1 VARER
6 ACEFESLY
14 TTFHEHD
21 HGSVSGN
28 LLRARTMTKTLTH
41 LLLKGGRLIDPGGGK
56 DGVFDI
62 RVRGG
67 KIDAIGSNLEQDGA
81 TVIDVKDHIL
91 TPGLIDVHLHL
102 MNGLGAFGVDPDIF
116 GVGSG
121 VTTVVD
127 AGSAGHTLLNV
138 FRSYVTAHAKTRVL
152 NYINLSTLGGVTGP
166 GYSILADA
174 RLIDE
179 AKIEQ
184 AVEVNR
190 DIIVGIK
197 IMATG
202 GALGAQGLKPLE
214 RARKLGDALKLPLL
228 VHIGESWTKDSAPVH
243 VGDVLKYLRAGDIV
257 THMFTVHPGGLLDGN
272 GKLWPQVRDAKESG
286 VLMDVGHGLHN
297 LNFDVA
303 RKVLDQGLVPDGVST
318 DGHRGNRA
326 GPVYDLPTTMAK
338 LMALGFSLT
347 QVIEMATTNAATLLG
362 RSNELG
368 TLKIGEPAD
377 LSVLRIEDRVWQAVD
392 SQKGTIPARQAIVP
406 VYAVRGDTVYERL
419 AIERP

>member
-1 VARER
+1 MEKQLDN
-6 ACEFESLY
+6 F
-14 TTFHEHD
+14 
-21 HGSVSGN
+21 
-28 LLRARTMTKTLTH
+28 
-41 LLLKGGRLIDPGGGK
+41 LLKGGRLIDPANGK
-56 DGVFDI
+56 DGQFDI
-62 RVRGG
+62 RVTYGVV
-67 KIDAIGSNLEQDGA
+67 DAIAPNLEPDGA
-81 TVIDVKDHIL
+81 AVMDVKNLIV

-102 MNGLGAFGVDPDIF
+102 MKGLGAFGVDPDIF

-138 FRSYVTAHAKTRVL
+138 FRNYITNNAKTRVF

-166 GYSILADA
+166 GFSILADP

-179 AKIEQ
+179 EKIAN
-184 AVEVNR
+184 AVEANR

-214 RARKLGDALKLPLL
+214 RARKLGDELKIPLL
-228 VHIGESWTKDSAPVH
+228 VHIGESWTKGTEPVA
-243 VGDVLKYLRAGDIV
+243 VGDVLKYLSPGDII
-257 THMFTVHPGGLLDGN
+257 THMFTAHPGGLLDTN
-272 GKLWPQVRDAKESG
+272 GKLWPQVRDAKETG

-303 RKVLDQGLVPDGVST
+303 RKVLDQGLQPDGVST

-338 LMALGFSLT
+338 LMALGFSLN
-347 QVIEMATTNAATLLG
+347 QVVGMATENAARLLG
-362 RSNELG
+362 RAHEMG
-368 TLKIGEPAD
+368 TLRIRQPAEI
-377 LSVLRIEDRVWQAVD
+377 SVLRLTDREWTAID
-392 SQKGTIPARQAIVP
+392 SQKGTIPARQALVP
-406 VYAVRGDTVYERL
+406 VYAIRGDTIYEAL
-419 AIERP
+419 PVQRP

>member
-1 VARER
+1 M
-6 ACEFESLY
+6 C
-14 TTFHEHD
+14 
-21 HGSVSGN
+21 
-28 LLRARTMTKTLTH
+28 H
-41 LLLKGGRLIDPGGGK
+41 LSNFILKGGRVIDPAAGR
-56 DGVFDI
+56 DGILDI
-62 RVRGG
+62 RVRDG
-67 KIDAIGSNLEQDGA
+67 KIDAIGVDLAIDGA
-81 TVIDVKDHIL
+81 AVIDIKDHIV

-102 MNGLGAFGVDPDIF
+102 MKGLGAFGVDPDIF

-138 FRSYVTAHAKTRVL
+138 FRNYVTDNAKTRVL
-152 NYINLSTLGGVTGP
+152 NYINLSTLGGVSGP
-166 GYSILADA
+166 GYSILADP

-184 AVEVNR
+184 AVEANR

-228 VHIGESWTKDSAPVH
+228 VHIGESWTKDTEPVH

-272 GKLWPQVRDAKESG
+272 GKLWPQVRDAKASG

-303 RKVLDQGLVPDGVST
+303 RKVLDQGLHPDGVST

-338 LMALGFSLT
+338 LMALGFSLN
-347 QVIEMATTNAATLLG
+347 QVIEMATINAAKLLG
-362 RSNELG
+362 RAGKLG
-368 TLKIGEPAD
+368 TLEVDHPAE
-377 LSVLRIEDRVWQAVD
+377 LSVLKVEERDWKAVD
-392 SQKGTIPARQAIVP
+392 SQKGTIPAHQAITP
-406 VYAVRGDTVYERL
+406 VYAIRGEMIHAAMPD
-419 AIERP
+419 ERP

>member
-1 VARER
+1 
-6 ACEFESLY
+6 
-14 TTFHEHD
+14 
-21 HGSVSGN
+21 
-28 LLRARTMTKTLTH
+28 MTRQLSNFI
-41 LLLKGGRLIDPGGGK
+41 LKGGRVIDPAAGR
-56 DGVFDI
+56 DGILDI
-62 RVRGG
+62 RVRDG
-67 KIDAIGSNLEQDGA
+67 KIDAIGVDLAIDGA
-81 TVIDVKDHIL
+81 AVIDIKDHIV

-102 MNGLGAFGVDPDIF
+102 MKGLGAFGVDPDIF

-138 FRSYVTAHAKTRVL
+138 FRNYVTDNAKTRVL
-152 NYINLSTLGGVTGP
+152 NYINLSTLGGVSGP
-166 GYSILADA
+166 GYSILADP

-184 AVEVNR
+184 AVEANR

-214 RARKLGDALKLPLL
+214 RARKLGDVLKLPLL
-228 VHIGESWTKDSAPVH
+228 VHIGESWTKDTEPVH

-272 GKLWPQVRDAKESG
+272 GKLWPQVRDAKASG

-303 RKVLDQGLVPDGVST
+303 RKVLDQGLHPDGVST

-338 LMALGFSLT
+338 LMALGFSLN
-347 QVIEMATTNAATLLG
+347 QVIEMATINAAKLLG
-362 RSNELG
+362 RAGKLG
-368 TLKIGEPAD
+368 TLEIDHPAE
-377 LSVLRIEDRVWQAVD
+377 LSVLKVEERDWKAVD
-392 SQKGTIPARQAIVP
+392 SQKGTIPAHQAITP
-406 VYAVRGDTVYERL
+406 VYAIRGEMIHAAMPD
-419 AIERP
+419 ERP

>member
-1 VARER
+1 MTRQLSD
-6 ACEFESLY
+6 FI
-14 TTFHEHD
+14 
-21 HGSVSGN
+21 
-28 LLRARTMTKTLTH
+28 LRRGRVIDPA
-41 LLLKGGRLIDPGGGK
+41 GGR
-56 DGVFDI
+56 DGIFDI
-62 RVRGG
+62 RVRRG
-67 KIDAIGSNLEQDGA
+67 KLDAIGVDLAPDGA
-81 TVIDVKDHIL
+81 TVIDVKDHL
-91 TPGLIDVHLHL
+91 VTPGLIDVHLHL
-102 MNGLGAFGVDPDIF
+102 MKGLGAFGVDPDIF

-138 FRSYVTAHAKTRVL
+138 FRNYVTASAKTRVL
-152 NYINLSTLGGVTGP
+152 NYINLSTLGGVSGP
-166 GYSILADA
+166 GYSILADP

-184 AVEVNR
+184 AVEANR

-228 VHIGESWTKDSAPVH
+228 VHIGESWTKDAAPVH

-272 GKLWPQVRDAKESG
+272 GKLWPQVRDAKQSG

-303 RKVLDQGLVPDGVST
+303 RKVLDQGMHPDGVST

-338 LMALGFSLT
+338 LMALGFSLN
-347 QVIEMATTNAATLLG
+347 QVIEMATINAANLLG
-362 RSNELG
+362 RTGELG
-368 TLKIGEPAD
+368 MLTLGHPAE
-377 LSVLRIEDRVWQAVD
+377 LSVLKLEERDWKAVD
-392 SQKGTIPARQAIVP
+392 SQKGTIPAHQTITP
-406 VYAVRGDTVYERL
+406 VYAIRGEMIYETIP
-419 AIERP
+419 AERP

>member
-1 VARER
+1 MEKR
-6 ACEFESLY
+6 
-14 TTFHEHD
+14 
-21 HGSVSGN
+21 
-28 LLRARTMTKTLTH
+28 LTH
-41 LLLKGGRLIDPGGGK
+41 YLLKGGRLIDPAGGK
-56 DGVFDI
+56 DGPFDI
-62 RVRGG
+62 RVREG
-67 KIDAIGSNLEQDGA
+67 KVEAIEVNLDTDGA
-81 TVIDVKDHIL
+81 TLIDMRNRIV

-102 MNGLGAFGVDPDIF
+102 MKGLGAFGVDPDIF
-116 GVGSG
+116 GIGSG

-127 AGSAGHTLLNV
+127 AGSAGHTMLNV
-138 FRSYVTAHAKTRVL
+138 FRNYVTDNAKTRVL

-166 GYSILADA
+166 GFSILADP

-184 AVEVNR
+184 AVEANR

-202 GALGAQGLKPLE
+202 GALGSQGLKPLE
-214 RARKLGDALKLPLL
+214 RARKLGDELKIPLL
-228 VHIGESWTKDSAPVH
+228 VHIGESWTKGAVPVA

-257 THMFTVHPGGLLDGN
+257 THMFTVHPGGLLDAN

-303 RKVLDQGLVPDGVST
+303 RKVLDQGLQPDGVST

-338 LMALGFSLT
+338 LMALGFSLK
-347 QVIEMATTNAATLLG
+347 QVIEIATTNAARLLG

-368 TLKIGEPAD
+368 TLRVGDHAEI
-377 LSVLRIEDRVWQAVD
+377 SVLKIEDREWQAVD
-392 SQKGTIPARQAIVP
+392 SQKGAIPAHQTITP
-406 VYAVRGDTVYERL
+406 VYAIRGDTIYEPL
-419 AIERP
+419 PIERP

>member
-1 VARER
+1 MER
-6 ACEFESLY
+6 Q
-14 TTFHEHD
+14 
-21 HGSVSGN
+21 
-28 LLRARTMTKTLTH
+28 LTSF
-41 LLLKGGRLIDPGGGK
+41 LLKGGRLIDPASGQ
-56 DGVFDI
+56 DGLLDI
-62 RVRGG
+62 RVRNGMV
-67 KIDAIGSNLEQDGA
+67 DAIGSNLAADGA
-81 TVIDVKDHIL
+81 TVFDVKDL
-91 TPGLIDVHLHL
+91 VVTPGLIDVHLHL
-102 MNGLGAFGVDPDIF
+102 MKGLGAFGVDPDVF

-138 FRSYVTAHAKTRVL
+138 FRNYVTNNAKTRVL

-166 GYSILADA
+166 GYSILADP

-179 AKIEQ
+179 DKIAQ
-184 AVEVNR
+184 AVEANR

-243 VGDVLKYLRAGDIV
+243 VGDVLKYLRAGDII
-257 THMFTVHPGGLLDGN
+257 THMFTAHPGGLVDAN
-272 GKLWPQVRDAKESG
+272 GKLWPQVHDAKESG

-303 RKVLDQGLVPDGVST
+303 RKVLDQGLQPDGVST

-338 LMALGFSLT
+338 LMALGFSLK
-347 QVIEMATTNAATLLG
+347 QVVGMATVNAAKLLG
-362 RSNELG
+362 RTKELG
-368 TLKIGEPAD
+368 SILIGKPAD
-377 LSVLRIEDRVWQAVD
+377 ISVLRLEEREWKAVD
-392 SQKGTIPARQAIVP
+392 SQKGTIQARQAMVP
-406 VYAVRGDTVYERL
+406 VYAIKGNTVYEPL
-419 AIERP
+419 AIDRP

>member
-1 VARER
+1 MTRQLSD
-6 ACEFESLY
+6 FI
-14 TTFHEHD
+14 
-21 HGSVSGN
+21 
-28 LLRARTMTKTLTH
+28 LRRGRVIDPA
-41 LLLKGGRLIDPGGGK
+41 GGR
-56 DGVFDI
+56 DGIFDI

-67 KIDAIGSNLEQDGA
+67 KLDAIGVDLAPDGA
-81 TVIDVKDHIL
+81 TVIDVKDHL
-91 TPGLIDVHLHL
+91 VTPGLIDVHLHL
-102 MNGLGAFGVDPDIF
+102 MKGLGAFGVDPDIF

-138 FRSYVTAHAKTRVL
+138 FRNYVTASAKTRVL
-152 NYINLSTLGGVTGP
+152 NYINLSTLGGVSGP
-166 GYSILADA
+166 GYSILADP

-184 AVEVNR
+184 AVEANR

-197 IMATG
+197 IMATA

-214 RARKLGDALKLPLL
+214 RARKLGDTLKLPLL
-228 VHIGESWTKDSAPVH
+228 VHIGESWTKDAAPVH

-272 GKLWPQVRDAKESG
+272 GKLWPQVRDAKQSG

-303 RKVLDQGLVPDGVST
+303 RKVLDQGMHPDGVST

-338 LMALGFSLT
+338 LMALGFSLN
-347 QVIEMATTNAATLLG
+347 QVIEMATINAATLLG
-362 RSNELG
+362 RTGELG
-368 TLKIGEPAD
+368 TLTLAHPAE
-377 LSVLRIEDRVWQAVD
+377 LSVLKLEERDWKAVD
-392 SQKGTIPARQAIVP
+392 SQKGTIPAHQAITP
-406 VYAVRGDTVYERL
+406 VYAIRGEMIYETVP
-419 AIERP
+419 AERP

>member
-1 VARER
+1 MLQQLAN
-6 ACEFESLY
+6 F
-14 TTFHEHD
+14 
-21 HGSVSGN
+21 
-28 LLRARTMTKTLTH
+28 
-41 LLLKGGRLIDPGGGK
+41 LLKGGRLIDPARDRDGLFDVHVRDGK
-56 DGVFDI
+56 VE
-62 RVRGG
+62 
-67 KIDAIGSNLEQDGA
+67 AIGENLEPNGA
-81 TVIDVKDHIL
+81 AVIDVKDLIV

-102 MNGLGAFGVDPDIF
+102 MKGLGAFGVDPDIF

-127 AGSAGHTLLNV
+127 AGSAGHTMLSV
-138 FRSYVTAHAKTRVL
+138 FRNYVTDNAKTRVL
-152 NYINLSTLGGVTGP
+152 NYINLSTIGGVTGP
-166 GYSILADA
+166 GFSILADP

-184 AVEVNR
+184 AVEANR

-202 GALGAQGLKPLE
+202 GALGAQRLKPLE
-214 RARKLGDALKLPLL
+214 RARKLGDELKIPLL
-228 VHIGESWTKDSAPVH
+228 VHIGESWTKDTEPVA

-272 GKLWPQVRDAKESG
+272 GQLWPQVRDAKESG

-303 RKVLDQGLVPDGVST
+303 RKVLDQGLHPDGVST

-338 LMALGFSLT
+338 LMALGFSLKR
-347 QVIEMATTNAATLLG
+347 VIEMATANAARLLG
-362 RSNELG
+362 RPKDLG
-368 TLKIGEPAD
+368 TLRIGELAEI
-377 LSVLRIEDRVWQAVD
+377 SVLKIEDREWQAID
-392 SQKGTIPARQAIVP
+392 SQKGTIPAHQSITP
-406 VYAVRGDTVYERL
+406 VYAIRGEKIYEPL
-419 AIERP
+419 QADRP

>member
-1 VARER
+1 MSAGQANHR
-6 ACEFESLY
+6 Y
-14 TTFHEHD
+14 P
-21 HGSVSGN
+21 N
-28 LLRARTMTKTLTH
+28 YLLQ
-41 LLLKGGRLIDPGGGK
+41 GGRLIDPASGN
-56 DGVFDI
+56 DGRFDI
-62 RVRGG
+62 RVRDG
-67 KIDAIGSNLEQDGA
+67 KIDAVGVNLEPDGA
-81 TVIDVKDHIL
+81 TVLNVEDHIV

-102 MNGLGAFGVDPDIF
+102 LKGLGAFGVDPDIF

-138 FRSYVTAHAKTRVL
+138 FRNYVTDQAKTRVL
-152 NYINLSTLGGVTGP
+152 NYINLSTLGGVSGP
-166 GYSILADA
+166 GYSILADP

-184 AVEVNR
+184 AVEANR

-214 RARKLGDALKLPLL
+214 RARRLGDSLKLPLL
-228 VHIGESWTKDSAPVH
+228 VHIGESWNKDAAPVH
-243 VGDVLKYLRAGDIV
+243 VGNVLKYLRAGDII
-257 THMFTVHPGGLLDGN
+257 THMFTAHPGGLLDHN

-303 RKVLDQGLVPDGVST
+303 RKVLDQGLRPDGVST

-338 LMALGFSLT
+338 LMALGFSLK
-347 QVIEMATTNAATLLG
+347 QVVEMATVNAARLLG
-362 RSNELG
+362 RSGALG
-368 TLKIGEPAD
+368 ALQVGGPAEI
-377 LSVLRIEDRVWQAVD
+377 SVLRIEDREWIAVD
-392 SQKGTIPARQAIVP
+392 SQKGTIPAHQAIVP
-406 VYAVRGDTVYERL
+406 VYAIRGDTIYEPL
-419 AIERP
+419 ATERP

>member
-1 VARER
+1 MLVKIEVNTYD
-6 ACEFESLY
+6 SLPNGRSEVMNQQLAS
-14 TTFHEHD
+14 F
-21 HGSVSGN
+21 
-28 LLRARTMTKTLTH
+28 LLR
-41 LLLKGGRLIDPGGGK
+41 GGRLIDPAAGREGL
-56 DGVFDI
+56 FNI
-62 RVRGG
+62 RVRDG
-67 KIDAIGSNLEQDGA
+67 KIDAIGANLEAGEA
-81 TVIDVKDHIL
+81 TVIDVQDHIV

-102 MNGLGAFGVDPDIF
+102 MKGLGAFGVDPDIF

-138 FRSYVTAHAKTRVL
+138 FRNYVTDNAKTRVL
-152 NYINLSTLGGVTGP
+152 NYINLSTLGGVSGP
-166 GYSILADA
+166 GYSILADP

-179 AKIEQ
+179 GKIEQ
-184 AVEVNR
+184 AVEANR

-202 GALGAQGLKPLE
+202 GALGSQGLKPLE
-214 RARKLGDALKLPLL
+214 RARKLGDELKIPLL
-228 VHIGESWTKDSAPVH
+228 VHIGESWTKGTEPVA
-243 VGDVLKYLRAGDIV
+243 VGDVLKYLRAGDII

-303 RKVLDQGLVPDGVST
+303 RKVLDQGLHPDGVST

-338 LMALGFSLT
+338 LMALGFSLN
-347 QVIEMATTNAATLLG
+347 QVIEMATANAARLLG
-362 RSNELG
+362 RSKELG
-368 TLKIGEPAD
+368 TIRVGQPADISVLKIEN
-377 LSVLRIEDRVWQAVD
+377 REWNAVD
-392 SQKGTIPARQAIVP
+392 SQQGTIPAHQAILP
-406 VYAVRGDTVYERL
+406 VYAIRGDTIYEPL
-419 AIERP
+419 PVERP

>member
-1 VARER
+1 MDRR
-6 ACEFESLY
+6 LKNFI
-14 TTFHEHD
+14 
-21 HGSVSGN
+21 
-28 LLRARTMTKTLTH
+28 
-41 LLLKGGRLIDPGGGK
+41 LKGGRLIDSASGLDGQQDIHVR
-56 DGVFDI
+56 DGV
-62 RVRGG
+62 VA
-67 KIDAIGSNLEQDGA
+67 AIGAHLKAEDA
-81 TVIDVKDHIL
+81 TVVDVEDCIV

-127 AGSAGHTLLNV
+127 AGSAGHSLLTV
-138 FRSYVTAHAKTRVL
+138 FRNYVTKNAKTRVL
-152 NYINLSTLGGVTGP
+152 NYVNLSTLGGVTGP
-166 GYSILADA
+166 GYSILADP

-179 AKIEQ
+179 DKIEK
-184 AVEVNR
+184 AVEANR

-202 GALGAQGLKPLE
+202 GALGAEGLKPLA
-214 RARKLGDALKLPLL
+214 RARKLGDNLKIPLL
-228 VHIGESWTKDSAPVH
+228 VHIGESWTKDTAPVH

-257 THMFTVHPGGLLDGN
+257 THMFTVHPGGLLDPN

-303 RKVLDQGLVPDGVST
+303 RKVLDQELFPDGVST

-338 LMALGFSLT
+338 LMALGFSLN
-347 QVIEMATTNAATLLG
+347 QVVEMATVNAARLLG
-362 RSNELG
+362 RSAELG
-368 TLKIGEPAD
+368 FIRVGSPAD
-377 LSVLRIEDRVWQAVD
+377 ISILRVDEREWKAVD
-392 SQKGTIPARQAIVP
+392 SQKGTIQARQALVP
-406 VYAVRGDTVYERL
+406 VYAIRNETIYEPL
-419 AIERP
+419 PVDRP

>member
-1 VARER
+1 MEKQLAN
-6 ACEFESLY
+6 F
-14 TTFHEHD
+14 
-21 HGSVSGN
+21 
-28 LLRARTMTKTLTH
+28 
-41 LLLKGGRLIDPGGGK
+41 LLKGGRLLDPAAGRDGLFDVRVR
-56 DGVFDI
+56 DGV
-62 RVRGG
+62 
-67 KIDAIGSNLEQDGA
+67 IDAIGTNLPVDGI
-81 TVIDVKDHIL
+81 TVIDVEDL
-91 TPGLIDVHLHL
+91 LVTPGLIDVHLHL
-102 MNGLGAFGVDPDIF
+102 MKGLGAFGADPDIF

-138 FRSYVTAHAKTRVL
+138 FRNYVTNNAKTRVL

-166 GYSILADA
+166 GYGILADP

-179 AKIEQ
+179 EKIEK
-184 AVEVNR
+184 AVEANR

-214 RARKLGDALKLPLL
+214 RARKLGDSLKLPLL
-228 VHIGESWTKDSAPVH
+228 VHVGESWTKDTAPVH
-243 VGDVLKYLRAGDIV
+243 VGDVLKYLRPGDIV

-303 RKVLDQGLVPDGVST
+303 RKVLDQGLHPDGVST

-326 GPVYDLPTTMAK
+326 GPVYDLTTTMAK
-338 LMALGFSLT
+338 LMALGFTLN
-347 QVIEMATTNAATLLG
+347 QVVEMATVNAAKLLG
-362 RSNELG
+362 RNDDLG
-368 TLKIGEPAD
+368 LIRVGSPAD
-377 LSVLRIEDRVWQAVD
+377 ISVLRLEEREWNAVD
-392 SQKGTIPARQAIVP
+392 SQKGTIIARRALMP
-406 VYAVRGDTVYERL
+406 VYAIRGDTIHEPLATGRL
-419 AIERP
+419 

>member
-1 VARER
+1 MNRQLQN
-6 ACEFESLY
+6 F
-14 TTFHEHD
+14 
-21 HGSVSGN
+21 
-28 LLRARTMTKTLTH
+28 
-41 LLLKGGRLIDPGGGK
+41 LLKGGHLIDPASGK
-56 DGVFDI
+56 DGRFDI
-62 RVRGG
+62 RVCGG
-67 KIDAIGSNLEQDGA
+67 KIDAIAADLAPDGS
-81 TVIDVKDHIL
+81 TVIDVADQIV

-102 MNGLGAFGVDPDIF
+102 MKGLGAFGVDPDIF

-138 FRSYVTAHAKTRVL
+138 FRSYVTDNAKTRVL
-152 NYINLSTLGGVTGP
+152 NYINLSTLGGVSGP
-166 GYSILADA
+166 GYSILADP

-179 AKIEQ
+179 DKIEK
-184 AVEVNR
+184 AVEANR

-228 VHIGESWTKDSAPVH
+228 VHIGESWTKDTAPVH
-243 VGDVLKYLRAGDIV
+243 VGDVLKYLRPGDIV

-303 RKVLDQGLVPDGVST
+303 RKVLDQGLHPDGVST

-338 LMALGFSLT
+338 LMALGFSLN
-347 QVIEMATTNAATLLG
+347 QVVEMATMNAAKLLG
-362 RSNELG
+362 RAGDLG
-368 TLKIGEPAD
+368 ALKVGEPAD
-377 LSVLRIEDRVWQAVD
+377 ISVLKVEDHEWKAID
-392 SQKGTIPARQAIVP
+392 SQKGIIPAHKAITP
-406 VYAVRGDTVYERL
+406 VYAIRGDTIYEPL
-419 AIERP
+419 PVERP

>member
-1 VARER
+1 
-6 ACEFESLY
+6 
-14 TTFHEHD
+14 
-21 HGSVSGN
+21 
-28 LLRARTMTKTLTH
+28 MTRQLTNF
-41 LLLKGGRLIDPGGGK
+41 LVKSGRLIDPASGR
-56 DGVFDI
+56 DGPFDV

-67 KIDAIGSNLEQDGA
+67 IVDAIGADLPPNGA
-81 TVIDVKDHIL
+81 AVIDVKDQIV

-102 MNGLGAFGVDPDIF
+102 MKGLGAFGVDPDVF

-127 AGSAGHTLLNV
+127 AGSAGHSLLNV
-138 FRSYVTAHAKTRVL
+138 FRNYVTDNAKTRVL

-166 GYSILADA
+166 GYSILADP

-179 AKIEQ
+179 DKIEKT
-184 AVEVNR
+184 VEANR

-214 RARKLGDALKLPLL
+214 RARKLGDSLKLPLL
-228 VHIGESWTKDSAPVH
+228 VHIGESWTKDTAPVH
-243 VGDVLKYLRAGDIV
+243 VGDVLKYLRPGDIV

-272 GKLWPQVRDAKESG
+272 GKLWPQVRDAKQSG
-286 VLMDVGHGLHN
+286 ILMDVGHGLHN

-303 RKVLDQGLVPDGVST
+303 RRVLDQGLHPDGVST

-338 LMALGFSLT
+338 LMALRVPLN
-347 QVIEMATTNAATLLG
+347 QVIEMATANAAKLLG
-362 RSNELG
+362 REGDLG
-368 TLKIGEPAD
+368 TIRVGQPAD
-377 LSVLRIEDRVWQAVD
+377 ISVLKLEEREWQAVD
-392 SQKGTIPARQAIVP
+392 SQKGTIPAHQALLP
-406 VYAVRGDTVYERL
+406 VYAILRDTIYEPL
-419 AIERP
+419 PIERP

>member
-1 VARER
+1 
-6 ACEFESLY
+6 
-14 TTFHEHD
+14 
-21 HGSVSGN
+21 
-28 LLRARTMTKTLTH
+28 MTRQLANF
-41 LLLKGGRLIDPGGGK
+41 LLKGGRLIDPASHVDGK
-56 DGVFDI
+56 FDI
-62 RVRGG
+62 RVRDG
-67 KIDAIGSNLEQDGA
+67 KIYAIGTDLGAEGA
-81 TVIDVKDHIL
+81 TLVDVKDHII

-102 MNGLGAFGVDPDIF
+102 MKGLGAFGVDPDIF

-138 FRSYVTAHAKTRVL
+138 FRSYVTDSAKTRVL
-152 NYINLSTLGGVTGP
+152 NYINLSTLGGVSGP
-166 GYSILADA
+166 GYSILADP

-184 AVEVNR
+184 AVEANR

-214 RARKLGDALKLPLL
+214 RARKLGDELKIPLL
-228 VHIGESWTKDSAPVH
+228 VHIGESWSKGTEPVA

-286 VLMDVGHGLHN
+286 ILMDVGHGLHN

-303 RKVLDQGLVPDGVST
+303 RKVLDQGLHPDGVST
-318 DGHRGNRA
+318 DGHRGNRS

-338 LMALGFSLT
+338 LMALGFSLN
-347 QVIEMATTNAATLLG
+347 QVIEMATANAARLLG
-362 RSNELG
+362 RSGELG
-368 TLKIGEPAD
+368 TLKVGAPAEI
-377 LSVLRIEDRVWQAVD
+377 SVLKIEDREWQAVD
-392 SQKGTIPARQAIVP
+392 SQKGTIPAHQAITP
-406 VYAVRGDTVYERL
+406 VYAIRGDVIYEPLTV
-419 AIERP
+419 ERP

>member
-1 VARER
+1 VDKQIPN
-6 ACEFESLY
+6 F
-14 TTFHEHD
+14 
-21 HGSVSGN
+21 
-28 LLRARTMTKTLTH
+28 
-41 LLLKGGRLIDPGGGK
+41 LLKGGRLIDPASGR
-56 DGVFDI
+56 DTVCDI
-62 RVRGG
+62 RVRDG
-67 KIDAIGSNLEQDGA
+67 KVAAIGADLAPDGA
-81 TVIDVKDHIL
+81 TVIDVKDHIV

-102 MNGLGAFGVDPDIF
+102 MKGLGTFGVDPDIF

-138 FRSYVTAHAKTRVL
+138 FRNYVTDNAKTRVL
-152 NYINLSTLGGVTGP
+152 NYINLSTLGGVSGP
-166 GYSILADA
+166 GYSILADP

-179 AKIEQ
+179 DKIEQ
-184 AVEVNR
+184 AVEANR

-202 GALGAQGLKPLE
+202 GALGSQGLKPLE
-214 RARKLGDALKLPLL
+214 RARKLGDSLKLPLL
-228 VHIGESWTKDSAPVH
+228 VHIGESWTKDTAPVH

-303 RKVLDQGLVPDGVST
+303 RKVLDQGLQPDGVST

-338 LMALGFSLT
+338 LMALGFSLN
-347 QVIEMATTNAATLLG
+347 QVVEMATANAAKLLG
-362 RSNELG
+362 RSGDLG
-368 TLKIGEPAD
+368 TLKVGQPAD
-377 LSVLRIEDRVWQAVD
+377 ISVLRIEDREWKAVD
-392 SQKGTIPARQAIVP
+392 SQKGIIPAHQTITP
-406 VYAVRGDTVYERL
+406 VYAIRGDRIYEPL
-419 AIERP
+419 PVERP